1 MVRRLGVPEEL
12 RMPPPHLLFQRAC
25 DRLGV
30 QRLALFA
37 DDDLE
42 REVEQQVAELVA
54 QGCSS
59 VVLQGLIELEHFL
72 DQVGAECLRRLRAV
86 PGAAGSQVAHQREGA
101 GEGGVGHGTL
111 EFNPFFALHLHI
123 TARSFRAPV
132 NASPSGRDA
141 RAWVEV
147 DLAAVVEN
155 ARTVARV
162 AGTRLLPV
170 VKANAY
176 GVGAVAVSQAL
187 EALDPW
193 GYGVATIEEGAELR
207 AAGITRPVLVFTPA
221 RNDLFDGYREQRL
234 TPALGDGRTV
244 ADWIARGA
252 RGGAFHLEIDTG
264 MGRSGVRWDEVEPL
278 ADLLDTPYL
287 EGCYTQFHSAER
299 NDGSAEQQLER
310 FRLAVGRL
318 ARRPALLHV
327 ANSAAALKGGSFAFD
342 AVRPG
347 VYLYGGSPGV
357 GLPEG
362 KPVVSVRA
370 RVVAVRRVRAGD
382 SVSYNA
388 SWTAARDTTIATLG
402 IGYADGLRRSLG
414 ASGRAQVLLRGRPCP
429 IIGLVTMDLTMLDV
443 GDGPAT
449 VGDVATLVGS
459 ADGGGGAITL
469 EQFAAW
475 SGELQR
481 EFLTG
486 LGPRLPRIYR

>member
-1 MVRRLGVPEEL
+1 
-12 RMPPPHLLFQRAC
+12 
-25 DRLGV
+25 
-30 QRLALFA
+30 
-37 DDDLE
+37 
-42 REVEQQVAELVA
+42 
-54 QGCSS
+54 
-59 VVLQGLIELEHFL
+59 
-72 DQVGAECLRRLRAV
+72 
-86 PGAAGSQVAHQREGA
+86 
-101 GEGGVGHGTL
+101 
-111 EFNPFFALHLHI
+111 
-123 TARSFRAPV
+123 
-132 NASPSGRDA
+132 
-141 RAWVEV
+141 
-147 DLAAVVEN
+147 
-155 ARTVARV
+155 
-162 AGTRLLPV
+162 
-170 VKANAY
+170 AY

-414 ASGRAQVLLRGRPCP
+414 APGTAAYGDAGSDTLGNVARAVGGLRLPNLERLGLGLCRPLRGLSGSIRPSAAYGVALPKSKGKDSTTGHWEICGVLLDKPFRTYPNGFPTTLLDEFARRTGRGWLGNKAASGTAIIAELGKHHQRAHADQPGRLSPDRAGARPGRERVHLRERDRVRP
-429 IIGLVTMDLTMLDV
+429 DV
-443 GDGPAT
+443 GAPQRC
-449 VGDVATLVGS
+449 
-459 ADGGGGAITL
+459 GGV
-469 EQFAAW
+469 
-475 SGELQR
+475 S
-481 EFLTG
+481 
-486 LGPRLPRIYR
+486 